1 MKATFEARVPDGAAP
16 AVLDGMAD
24 IWCRAERWLYRRV
37 FERGG
42 NINAARRECRVRFGL
57 TARQVSSAWF
67 DLRARV
73 AAAKAGQKRHASTRG
88 SRSAAFGRLAPAA
101 DLTGGGRSMGIAG
114 RPSAEGLARLQW
126 HQEHAGTRE
135 WLPAWVEDGLHD
147 DLRAGW
153 IDGPASGAA
162 WLSSDAWRLTSAGRE
177 ALVADRKRGAAPRR

>member
-73 AAAKAGQKRHASTRG
+73 AAAKASQKRHASTRG

-101 DLTGGGRSMGIAG
+101 DLTGGGEINGHR
-114 RPSAEGLARLQW
+114 RTPLRRGL
-126 HQEHAGTRE
+126 
-135 WLPAWVEDGLHD
+135 
-147 DLRAGW
+147 
-153 IDGPASGAA
+153 GPAAMAPGARRNEGMA
-162 WLSSDAWRLTSAGRE
+162 PCMGRGRAARRPTRRL
-177 ALVADRKRGAAPRR
+177 DRWTGQRRGVVIL